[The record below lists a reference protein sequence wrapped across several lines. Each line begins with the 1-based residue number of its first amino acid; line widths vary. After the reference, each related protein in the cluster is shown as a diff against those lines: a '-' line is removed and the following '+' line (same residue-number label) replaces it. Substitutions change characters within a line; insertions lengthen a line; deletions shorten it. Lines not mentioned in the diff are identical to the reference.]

1 MDVFAF
7 PAILEGTSNAILEAM
22 ASGLPVIAADSGGNR
37 ELVVEGETGFLFPVG
52 DEQGMGE
59 LIVDLMQDGDKRC
72 AMGLAARQRVEERF
86 TVQQMVADMERVYLE
101 ELGKIR

>member
-1 MDVFAF
+1 
-7 PAILEGTSNAILEAM
+7 
-22 ASGLPVIAADSGGNR
+22 
-37 ELVVEGETGFLFPVG
+37 
-52 DEQGMGE
+52 MGE